1 MIISVKSQTNIRPIS
16 GQSQAYLCHIS
27 VISSGFQ
34 AAVGPISGSPRA
46 LSHLFQGHLRLM
58 ADLGLISGLY
68 WSIIRQNLGK
78 SQEETG
84 ENLRDVLGTGR
95 ISGKL
100 QANLRQM
107 SFII

>member
-100 QANLRQM
+100 QANLNHLGHT
-107 SFII
+107 